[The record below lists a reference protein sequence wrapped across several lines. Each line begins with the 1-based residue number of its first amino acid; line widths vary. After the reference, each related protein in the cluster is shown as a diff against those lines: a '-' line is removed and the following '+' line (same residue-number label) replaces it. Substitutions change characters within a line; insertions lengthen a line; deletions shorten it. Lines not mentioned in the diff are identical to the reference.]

1 MKSLVLLVFGLFLV
15 GCNDFETPKQGLPD
29 QAISKLIPKRVKDRQ
44 SWASDIGLIF
54 DELKLIKNTQNVCTV
69 IAVIDQESN
78 FQADPVVS
86 NLGAISLKALDDK
99 LESKLG
105 KLMAQQFRAMLK
117 TRPDTT
123 NSFERQI
130 KAVKTEQQLD
140 RLYQRMFDYFSQSYN
155 LQTLTQLTKLT
166 GETIEE
172 RLNPITTLGSMQVHI
187 DYAKNHRRA
196 RMDGRA
202 LRSDMYGQY
211 GGLYYGIHRLMM
223 YQADYDKPLYRFAD
237 YNSGVY
243 SSRNAAFQERIGAL
257 TAKKLALDGDLLLYE
272 SGDISHKVG
281 QTEQLLI
288 ELLATG
294 KTPLTQ
300 IQIRH
305 DLKKEKTQSFE
316 ETQTYQ
322 IITHLYE
329 QQGKKFK
336 YAIMPQVDI
345 KGPKLKQTHN
355 TNWFANQVNK
365 RYQTC
370 TKTAKQLGLS

>member
-196 RMDGRA
+196 RMDDRA